1 VNMIKPVF
9 TEKSTKMAKEGK
21 YSFWVEPNDDKM
33 NLKTEIARLFGVHV
47 TSIRTVRK
55 GGEKGRNARG
65 KKFDKL
71 ASKKAI
77 VTIKDGEK
85 IDVFEESKKK

>member
-1 VNMIKPVF
+1 MIKPVF

-21 YSFWVEPNDDKM
+21 YSFWVEPNDNKM
-33 NLKTEIARLFGVHV
+33 SLKSEIAKLFGVHV

-65 KKFDKL
+65 KKFNKVS
-71 ASKKAI
+71 SKKAI
-77 VTIKDGEK
+77 VTLRGDEK

>member
-1 VNMIKPVF
+1 MIKPVF

-21 YSFWVEPNDDKM
+21 YTFWVEPNDDKM

-47 TSIRTVRK
+47 TSIRTIKK
-55 GGEKGRNARG
+55 GGEKGRTARG
-65 KKFDKL
+65 KKFNKL

>member
-1 VNMIKPVF
+1 MLKPVF
-9 TEKSTKMAKEGK
+9 TEKSTKMAKIGK
-21 YSFWVEPNDDKM
+21 YSFWVEVDSDKM
-33 NLKTEIARLFGVHV
+33 SLKSEIAKLFGVHV

-55 GGEKGRNARG
+55 GGEKGKNARG
-65 KKFDKL
+65 KKFNKL

-77 VTIKDGEK
+77 ITLKDGEK

>member
-1 VNMIKPVF
+1 MIKPVF
-9 TEKSTKMAKEGK
+9 TEKSTKMAKEAK